1 MALTNL
7 QLWNHVRNKYPKF
20 ASETSEGTRDTFTE
34 RGFSQLK
41 QFDASVLNDFFE
53 LSLRVF
59 LQKVDAAGVK
69 DLLADQGFGES
80 YATPFGGYTQRIAVN
95 TIKPISPGYKGLKNG
110 DSPDPFVVRKPE
122 TSERFFSQN
131 FDYASLITMPDDA
144 MYKNMFV
151 AENGMSEYFA
161 AVMRGLENGYK
172 QQLYDNKLEAINAA
186 MHSTDFPLQATQTIG
201 TDIANWEASAVATAN
216 DESAY
221 ASQFIGLIQ
230 LIRNT
235 VDAMVY
241 TSATGAFNQAGFVT
255 DQRPERLK
263 LLCRPTLANA
273 ISSIMR
279 LNSADD
285 MSIPVDIVKVPDFG
299 GLEPYAEA
307 AYTTPLYP
315 VYDELGTVIG
325 YNTTEGATKAT
336 VLEAAVYW
344 KDPNE
349 NVMGI
354 LADSGLVFTN
364 IQNPYEVEPIRNP
377 RGRYVN
383 YWASS
388 PNNGI
393 FFDRYYNMVVIENTH
408 TDETPAG

>member
-20 ASETSEGTRDTFTE
+20 ASETSEGTRDLFTE

-41 QFDASVLNDFFE
+41 QFDSSVLNDFFE

-95 TIKPISPGYKGLKNG
+95 TIKPISPGYKGLQNG
-110 DSPDPFVVRKPE
+110 DNPDPFVVRKPE
-122 TSERFFSQN
+122 TAERFFSQN

-151 AENGMSEYFA
+151 AENGMVEYFA

-186 MHSTDFPLQATQTIG
+186 MHSTDFPLQDTQKIG
-201 TDIANWEASAVATAN
+201 TAIANWNAASVATAD

-235 VDAMVY
+235 IDAMVY

-273 ISSIMR
+273 ISAIMK

-307 AYTTPLYP
+307 AFTTALYP
-315 VYDELGTVIG
+315 VYDTLGTVIG
-325 YNTTEGATKAT
+325 YNTTEGATTAT

-393 FFDRYYNMVVIENTH
+393 FFDRYYNMVIIENT
-408 TDETPAG
+408 AV

>member
-20 ASETSEGTRDTFTE
+20 ASETSEGTKDLFTE

-41 QFDASVLNDFFE
+41 QFDSSVLNDFFE
-53 LSLRVF
+53 LSLRVY

-95 TIKPISPGYKGLKNG
+95 TIKPISPGYKGLQNG

-122 TSERFFSQN
+122 TAERFFSQN

-151 AENGMSEYFA
+151 AENGMVEYFA
-161 AVMRGLENGYK
+161 AVMRGLANGYK

-186 MHSTDFPLQATQTIG
+186 MHSNDFPLQATQKIG
-201 TDIANWEASAVATAN
+201 TAIANWNAASVATAD

-235 VDAMVY
+235 VDAMIY

-255 DQRPERLK
+255 CQRPERLK

-273 ISSIMR
+273 ISAIMR

-299 GLEPYAEA
+299 GLEPYADA
-307 AYTTPLYP
+307 AYTTVLYP
-315 VYDELGTVIG
+315 VYDTLGTVIG
-325 YNTTEGATKAT
+325 YNTTEGATTAT

-349 NVMGI
+349 KVMGI

-393 FFDRYYNMVVIENTH
+393 FFDRYYNMVVIENT
-408 TDETPAG
+408 AV